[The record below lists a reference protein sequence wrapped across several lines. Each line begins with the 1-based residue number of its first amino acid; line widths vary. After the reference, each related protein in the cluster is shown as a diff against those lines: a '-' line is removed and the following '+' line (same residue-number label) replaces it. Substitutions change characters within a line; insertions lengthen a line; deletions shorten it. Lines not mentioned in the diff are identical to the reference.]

1 MATIRIRPVGTRG
14 EKTRSDKRF
23 PLWLIS
29 HHPLASR
36 YLQTILRRAT
46 AFEVFASGTIVD
58 QQSLQGRSP
67 SIVIM
72 DLEFL
77 PHAFPSYIHSLRSFS
92 PDPKV
97 LIVASS
103 ISDEDLCRA
112 LFLGIQ
118 GFIPYE
124 SVDRKLILAVQ
135 RISEGHLMVS
145 PEMLEKFALYASK
158 LVVSKT
164 GARPLFSSRQKVT
177 LNLLQR
183 RMSNKEIAGALR
195 ISERTVKFHLANI
208 FSKLGV
214 NDRHSAVNLLNS
226 IGLAQE
232 FGAQEID
239 PAEQME
245 IVK

>member
-1 MATIRIRPVGTRG
+1 
-14 EKTRSDKRF
+14 
-23 PLWLIS
+23 
-29 HHPLASR
+29 
-36 YLQTILRRAT
+36 
-46 AFEVFASGTIVD
+46 
-58 QQSLQGRSP
+58 
-67 SIVIM
+67 
-72 DLEFL
+72 
-77 PHAFPSYIHSLRSFS
+77 
-92 PDPKV
+92 
-97 LIVASS
+97 
-103 ISDEDLCRA
+103 
-112 LFLGIQ
+112 
-118 GFIPYE
+118 
-124 SVDRKLILAVQ
+124 
-135 RISEGHLMVS
+135 MVS

-164 GARPLFSSRQKVT
+164 GTRPLFSSRQKVT

-226 IGLAQE
+226 TGLAQE

-239 PAEQME
+239 AEPME